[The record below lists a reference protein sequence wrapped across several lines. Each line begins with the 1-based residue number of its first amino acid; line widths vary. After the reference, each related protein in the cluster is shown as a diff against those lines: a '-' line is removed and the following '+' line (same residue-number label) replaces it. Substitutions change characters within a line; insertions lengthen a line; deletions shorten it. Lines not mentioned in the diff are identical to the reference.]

1 MAVQI
6 NKAISSPIKIG
17 NILLDHRVVLA
28 PLTRLRATVDG
39 VPTDM
44 MLEYYTQRASKGGFL
59 LAESVAISPTA
70 IAYPQA
76 PGIFSKDQIAGW
88 KKITDSIHQKGGY
101 IFVQL
106 WHSGRTGNRTLHP
119 NDEQVVSASAITAAG
134 KGILGDSFED
144 PRALEISE
152 IKSIVN
158 DFAQA
163 ALNAI
168 ESGFDGIEIH
178 SAFGYLLDQFIC
190 TSSNQRTDEYGS
202 SVENRLRFTLEVVEA
217 ITNAIGP
224 ERTAIRVSPGGGE
237 IHSATEEYPIET
249 CSYLMAKLQKDYSK
263 LAYVHFMDTRSEEN
277 IGADLAEPYR
287 SIWKGPVISSGFS
300 SCSVEHAIEYAEK
313 TGDLIA
319 FGRLFI
325 GNPDLPERIRQ
336 GYSVVRSNYNTFYTH
351 EAEGY
356 TDYPTYVAK

>member
-1 MAVQI
+1 MTAQT
-6 NKAISSPIKIG
+6 NKAILSPIKVG

-59 LAESVAISPTA
+59 LVESVAISPTA

-76 PGIFSKDQIAGW
+76 PGIFSKDQISGW
-88 KKITDSIHQKGGY
+88 KKITDAIHQKGGY
-101 IFVQL
+101 TFVQL
-106 WHSGRTGNRTLHP
+106 WHSGRTGNRSLHP
-119 NDEQVVSASAITAAG
+119 NNEQVVSASAITAAG
-134 KGILGDSFED
+134 NGILGEPFED
-144 PRALEISE
+144 PRALEVSE

-168 ESGFDGIEIH
+168 EAGFDGIEIH

-202 SVENRLRFTLEVVEA
+202 SIENRLRFTLEVVEA

-237 IHSATEEYPIET
+237 IHSATEEHPIET
-249 CSYLMAKLQKDYSK
+249 CSYLMTQLQKYYSK
-263 LAYVHFMDTRSEEN
+263 LAYVHFMDTRSEKN
-277 IGADLAEPYR
+277 IGTDLAKPYR
-287 SIWKGPVISSGFS
+287 SIWKGPIISSGFS
-300 SCSVEHAIEYAEK
+300 SCNVEHAIEYAEK

-325 GNPDLPERIRQ
+325 ANPDLPERIRQ
-336 GYSVVRSNYNTFYTH
+336 GYSVVRSNYSTFYTH

-356 TDYPTYVAK
+356 TDYPSYVAK